1 MARKDLS
8 DFNYDYQAYANYLES
23 AKCAN
28 DEGYDT
34 YVDTI
39 GGNIYERTNDDWT
52 KGHGHKNVNNG
63 YDRDKNDERSGGRNW
78 KNPWL
83 KYAEKLN
90 LSSEEIQYLN
100 AVYNYKQSVQNSKL
114 EKNNILS
121 KRR

>member
-1 MARKDLS
+1 MARKELS

-23 AKCAN
+23 AECAN

-34 YVDTI
+34 YADI
-39 GGNIYERTNDDWT
+39 KGNIYTSDDWT
-52 KGHGHKNVNNG
+52 KGHGHKNVNND
-63 YDRDKNDERSGGRNW
+63 YDRDKDSDKSKGRGW

-90 LSSEEIQYLN
+90 LTPEEIQFLDS
-100 AVYNYKQSVQNSKL
+100 VYACKQAIQNSEL
-114 EKNNILS
+114 EENNTLS

>member
-1 MARKDLS
+1 MARKELS

-23 AKCAN
+23 AECAN
-28 DEGYDT
+28 DDGYDT
-34 YVDTI
+34 YADI
-39 GGNIYERTNDDWT
+39 NGNIYESNDWT

-63 YDRDKNDERSGGRNW
+63 YDRDKDDDRSKGRNW

-90 LSSEEIQYLN
+90 LSSEELQFLN
-100 AVYNYKQSVQNSKL
+100 AVYNYQQSVKNNEL
-114 EKNNILS
+114 EDNNILS